1 MASMNTKEKLE
12 NDMKDAMRN
21 KDEARKRTL
30 RMALSEIKLAEIDKR
45 EALDEAGVIAVIQKE
60 VKSRREA
67 IADAERASR
76 PDLVTEANTEI
87 AILETYLPQQLTPE
101 ELGAL
106 VQEAVDETG
115 VVHGDLEPAIDIV
128 AVGACPGIVG
138 RGRAVA
144 GGAVAFGVVDE

>member
-30 RMALSEIKLAEIDKR
+30 RMALSEIKLAEIDKG
-45 EALDEAGVIAVIQKE
+45 EALDEAGVIAIIQKE

-76 PDLVTEANTEI
+76 PDLVAEANTEI
-87 AILETYLPQQLTPE
+87 AILETYLPQQLTSE
-101 ELGAL
+101 ELDAL
-106 VQEAVDETG
+106 AQEAVDETG
-115 VVHGDLEPAIDIV
+115 ATSMREMGQVMKVLMPRLE
-128 AVGACPGIVG
+128 
-138 RGRAVA
+138 GRATGQEA
-144 GGAVAFGVVDE
+144 SQAVRKLLS